1 MPVVLKLSSRRL
13 LNTLLTCI
21 VLVHI
26 ANAFAIWAKVAFN
39 GEYYQITEFFDV
51 GIEGNIPTIYSVLA
65 LVVASLVTFFV
76 AYAARSS
83 SDKDGRYWFFL
94 ACVLLFLAF
103 DEGATIHEHVGD
115 LFESYYGGLATGFL
129 YWLWVVPY
137 GIAVIWLGA
146 ALFPFLLRLPA
157 QTRNGCVG
165 AGLIFIGGAIGV
177 EMISAS
183 VYELHD
189 GSSGKPLK
197 YYLLYTLEEFM
208 EMLGVVIYIYY
219 AHSFLA
225 GMTTRIE
232 FDLTTEGSQS

>member
-1 MPVVLKLSSRRL
+1 MPVTIKLSPRRL
-13 LNTLLTCI
+13 LKALITCVLL
-21 VLVHI
+21 VQI
-26 ANAFAIWAKVAFN
+26 ANVVAIWAKVTFN

-51 GIEGNIPTIYSVLA
+51 GMEGNIPTIYSVLA
-65 LVVASLVTFFV
+65 LCLASIVTFLV
-76 AYAARSS
+76 ARVARTN
-83 SDKDGRYWFFL
+83 SDKDWRYWFFL

-137 GIAVIWLGA
+137 GIAVMWLGA

-157 QTRNGCVG
+157 RTRNGCIG
-165 AGLIFIGGAIGV
+165 AGLVFIGGAIGV

-189 GSSGKPLK
+189 GSSGKPLE
-197 YYLLYTLEEFM
+197 YYLLYTLEESM

-225 GMTTRIE
+225 GMTTNVG
-232 FDLTTEGSQS
+232 FDLTPEGT

>member
-1 MPVVLKLSSRRL
+1 MSVTIMLSPRRL
-13 LNTLLTCI
+13 FKALLTCV
-21 VLVHI
+21 VLVQI
-26 ANAFAIWAKVAFN
+26 ANAGAIWAKVTFN

-51 GIEGNIPTIYSVLA
+51 GREGNIPTIYSVLA
-65 LVVASLVTFFV
+65 LCVASIVTFLV
-76 AYAARSS
+76 AHVAKTSG
-83 SDKDGRYWFFL
+83 DKDRRYWFFL

-115 LFESYYGGLATGFL
+115 LFESYYGGLATGLL

-137 GIAVIWLGA
+137 GIAVMWLGA

-157 QTRNGCVG
+157 RTRNGCIG
-165 AGLIFIGGAIGV
+165 AGLVFIGGAIGV

-189 GSSGKPLK
+189 GSGGKPLK
-197 YYLLYTLEEFM
+197 YYLLYTVEEFM

-225 GMTTRIE
+225 ALTTRIE
-232 FDLTTEGSQS
+232 VDLTTEGSQS